1 VKPGKPLAPGA
12 FDCPKIAPGA
22 TGMAWAR
29 HARAFAPGPRTMR
42 SRCGCGLRSARWRS
56 YSSRSPCSGRVAD
69 GQAVEGPDRTVRSR
83 RELQR
88 RWPTSTGGLPPSG
101 SSEVGAC
108 FGIPVRRL
116 TSPRTSAIRRP
127 ASSSALSSDRPCNHE
142 AASQEGGR
150 RSDVA
155 SATSSG
161 SSRKTPNGARYEHV
175 QEAAPMGPPAPFPV
189 TQACEPTCSPRSSL
203 LGPPSPRSEQS
214 SSSS

>member
-116 TSPRTSAIRRP
+116 TPQERLPSVALPLRAPCHRTVRAIMKRHRRKGGE
-127 ASSSALSSDRPCNHE
+127 E
-142 AASQEGGR
+142 ATSRARHRRGAPGR
-150 RSDVA
+150 RQM
-155 SATSSG
+155 
-161 SSRKTPNGARYEHV
+161 EL
-175 QEAAPMGPPAPFPV
+175 V
-189 TQACEPTCSPRSSL
+189 TNTFRRQRPWGRRL
-203 LGPPSPRSEQS
+203 PSP
-214 SSSS
+214 